1 MVNALEESSWL
12 EEFVEG
18 SVNGHL
24 SCGNGSKES
33 NENGLVHLDQ

>member
-12 EEFVEG
+12 EELVEG